1 MLFLTFP
8 LWRRNWK
15 TCLLGAP
22 SQDSTGHNFF
32 NVFLS
37 RCCFF
42 GCVFFISSWRVTL
55 HKTSFFLED
64 NTFVNYLKKRLML
77 LILMEETMMVQG
89 KAYTLSFKEPLKYS
103 LFISAVFRCRLVIH
117 RHFKKGRSGLWTVSM
132 NNTQASKKKEEDN
145 CDMLTGRF
153 WRSKN
158 CKISFTTRRS

>member
-1 MLFLTFP
+1 MNNYISGTSDRLLLFLAFP

-42 GCVFFISSWRVTL
+42 WMRFFHLFLTSDSARDIVFLGDT
-55 HKTSFFLED
+55 
-64 NTFVNYLKKRLML
+64 TFVNYLKKRLML

-89 KAYTLSFKEPLKYS
+89 KAYTLSFKEPLKFS

-117 RHFKKGRSGLWTVSM
+117 RRFKKGRSGLWTVSM
-132 NNTQASKKKEEDN
+132 NNTQASKKK
-145 CDMLTGRF
+145 GRGQL
-153 WRSKN
+153 WYAHWTLLKV
-158 CKISFTTRRS
+158 